1 MTASAAA
8 AVAVV
13 ATKILWE
20 YCVTVIMSE
29 MHDFKL
35 FSKGNYAFLKSH
47 CDFATE
53 NVKSHSI
60 LALAFH

>member
-1 MTASAAA
+1 MTASAA
-8 AVAVV
+8 VVV